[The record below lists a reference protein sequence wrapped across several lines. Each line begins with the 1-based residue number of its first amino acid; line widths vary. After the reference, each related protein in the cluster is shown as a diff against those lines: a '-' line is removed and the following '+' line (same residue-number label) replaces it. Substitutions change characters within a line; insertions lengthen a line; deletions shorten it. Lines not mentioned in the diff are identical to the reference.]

1 MSIEIPNILQTIPNP
16 PKTLFAT
23 GVGMAE
29 ILARPR
35 IAIVGS
41 RKVTPYGKNVTTTFA
56 QELAKQGIVVISGLA
71 FGVDI
76 LAHKAA
82 LDAGGLTVAV
92 LPTGLDKIYPSSHRQ
107 LAKHIEKQGMLI
119 TEYPHGT
126 RSFPGNFV
134 ARNRLVSGLSDAVLI
149 IEAAEQSGTLHTAR
163 FAIEQGKRVLAVP
176 GNITSPMSAGT
187 NRLIKAGATAVTCTE
202 DVLDAL
208 GISSAIKKRGKAK
221 PISNDPNE
229 QIILDLIFGGKA
241 DGAEL
246 LANSAL
252 DIQSFNQALTMLEI
266 SGVIRSSGNN
276 TWLLA

>member
-1 MSIEIPNILQTIPNP
+1 MSTLIPPLLQTIPNP
-16 PKTLFAT
+16 PKNLYTT

-41 RKVTPYGKNVTTTFA
+41 RKVTPYGKHVTKTFA
-56 QELAKQGIVVISGLA
+56 EELAKQGIVVISGLA

-82 LDAGGLTVAV
+82 LDVGGLTVAV

-119 TEYPHGT
+119 TEYPPGT

-163 FAIEQGKRVLAVP
+163 FAIEQGKKVLAVP

-187 NRLIKAGATAVTCTE
+187 NQLIKSGAVPVTATADILRILEITPKNRQ
-202 DVLDAL
+202 
-208 GISSAIKKRGKAK
+208 SSK
-221 PISNDPNE
+221 PNSADPNE
-229 QIILDLIFGGKA
+229 QVILDLLYSGVSDSI
-241 DGAEL
+241 EL
-246 LANSAL
+246 LHRSGM
-252 DIQSFNQALTMLEI
+252 DIQLFNQTLTMLEI
-266 SGVIRSSGNN
+266 SGAIKSLGNN
-276 TWLLA
+276 QLSLL